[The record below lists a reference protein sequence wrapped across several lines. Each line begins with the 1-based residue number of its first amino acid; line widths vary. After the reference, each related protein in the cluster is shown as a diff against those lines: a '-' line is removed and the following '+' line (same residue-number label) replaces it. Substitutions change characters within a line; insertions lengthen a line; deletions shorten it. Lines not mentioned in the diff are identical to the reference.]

1 MVNPKAAIPQL
12 VNAIKRKITEC
23 QDYATDY
30 EGKAWDSFV
39 ESGAVELLEAIR
51 PQGGQGLRA
60 EKEAGLDRGQP
71 ALH

>member
-30 EGKAWDSFV
+30 EAKPWNAFV
-39 ESGAVELLEAIR
+39 ESGAVELLEV
-51 PQGGQGLRA
+51 L
-60 EKEAGLDRGQP
+60 KEQD
-71 ALH
+71 